1 MENGELKMKMKMKMK
16 NYPHWLPLTQ
26 GELEGVVEN

>member
-1 MENGELKMKMKMKMK
+1 MENGELKMKMK

>member
-1 MENGELKMKMKMKMK
+1 MENGELKMKMK

-26 GELEGVVEN
+26 GEKRTQEDTTM

>member
-1 MENGELKMKMKMKMK
+1 MENGELKMKMKMK